1 MLALL
6 LLALLA
12 SLAAA
17 CGPSGRAERSQS
29 AAVSPAPPSPAAQP
43 SVAATPTSTPT
54 PAVRTGAFDA
64 RPGEDTVSGA
74 AALSRAPDGKLSLQ
88 LTNLNATPGP
98 ALFVYLSHVESPSS
112 DGQVKDGL
120 EVAALKSPKGDQAYT
135 VDSGADT
142 AEFRS
147 VVVYCRQY
155 RVVFGYA
162 NLR

>member
-1 MLALL
+1 

-12 SLAAA
+12 A
-17 CGPSGRAERSQS
+17 CGTAGGAERSQS
-29 AAVSPAPPSPAAQP
+29 VAVSPAAPSPAAQP
-43 SVAATPTSTPT
+43 PVALTPTSTPT

-74 AALSRAPDGKLSLQ
+74 AALSRAPDERLSLQ

-98 ALFVYLSHVESPSS
+98 ALFVYLSHVESPTS
-112 DGQVKDGL
+112 DGQVKDGV
-120 EVAALKSPKGDQAYT
+120 EVAALKSPKGDQLYT
-135 VDSGADT
+135 VDSGADP

-155 RVVFGYA
+155 RVIFGYA
-162 NLR
+162 NLK